1 MGTRKPVALALTI
14 LAYVLTTFGV
24 QGASHFAINA
34 NHYAA
39 VSFMR
44 SEPVIPMGIAAML
57 IQGLLFGVLF
67 DAYRRGPVRVWDGV
81 LFSWAIGAF
90 LTSYV
95 VLGEAGKYAVPSISS
110 WVGVETS
117 VAFVQFT
124 VFGALLGLIHRGG
137 LPVESGAGTRKAQ
150 MQSRRA

>member
-1 MGTRKPVALALTI
+1 MGTRKPLALALTI
-14 LAYVLTTFGV
+14 LAYVLTTFAV

-34 NHYAA
+34 DHYAA

-67 DAYRRGPVRVWDGV
+67 NAFKRSPVRVWDGLV
-81 LFSWAIGAF
+81 FSWALGAF

-95 VLGEAGKYAVPSISS
+95 VLGEAGKYAVPSIAS
-110 WVGVETS
+110 WIGVETS
-117 VAFVQFT
+117 VAIVQFT
-124 VFGALLGLIHRGG
+124 VFGMLLGVIQRGD
-137 LPVESGAGTRKAQ
+137 LPVAASMATQKTR
-150 MQSRRA
+150 M